1 MKKIIIALTMV
12 LAFAGASF
20 AADAATPADGGAP
33 ALEKKADKKAESKV
47 KKAKKAKKAKA
58 EAAAAAE
65 KKAE

>member
-20 AADAATPADGGAP
+20 AADAATPADGGA
-33 ALEKKADKKAESKV
+33 AVEKKADKKAESKV

-58 EAAAAAE
+58 EAAAAVE